1 MTMPTTHIATQQ
13 HDANRRAAIRWGAFV
28 VGLLSLQVA
37 GGAFAIFLATS
48 DESVAVVPN
57 YHQQALNWDQHVALR
72 NASTKLG
79 WNAAMSQFDGE
90 TGVAGLRIHLR
101 NRDGGPVEIESGE
114 IEIYRHARAGA
125 VRRVAIPAGAAD
137 SIDLGQCFDTSGL
150 WQVAIDVTDS
160 DGNRFLDSQEMY
172 VVVPSGDGV
181 PKGTR

>member
-1 MTMPTTHIATQQ
+1 MTMPTTNIATQQ

-48 DESVAVVPN
+48 DESVAIVPN
-57 YHQQALNWDQHVALR
+57 YHQQALNWDQHVALQS
-72 NASTKLG
+72 ASTKLG

-90 TGVAGLRIHLR
+90 TGVAGLRIRLR
-101 NRDGGPVEIESGE
+101 DRDGGPVEIASGE
-114 IEIYRHARAGA
+114 IEIYRHARAA
-125 VRRVAIPAGAAD
+125 TVRRVAIPAGAAD
-137 SIDLGQCFDTSGL
+137 SIDLGQCFDASGL

-160 DGNRFLDSQEMY
+160 DGNRFVDSQEIY
-172 VVVPSGDGV
+172 VVLASEDGV